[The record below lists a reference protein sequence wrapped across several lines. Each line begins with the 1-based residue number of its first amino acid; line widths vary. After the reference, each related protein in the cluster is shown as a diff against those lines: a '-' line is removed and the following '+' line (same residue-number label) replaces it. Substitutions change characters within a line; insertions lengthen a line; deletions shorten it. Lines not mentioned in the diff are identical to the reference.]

1 MNSDVNYESFGGWAI
16 SKELFEWI
24 LENLPKGS
32 TILELGSGNGTKEL
46 VKYYNVYSIEHDEK
60 WLGLVP
66 ESNYIYAPLID
77 GWYDVEI
84 LKNELPIHYDLL
96 LIDGPVG
103 ENRVNI
109 INHYDMFKQNIPII
123 IDDTNRENDK
133 NMSIFLSEKL
143 NKTTTL
149 SVGCEEKIFTILF

>member
-32 TILELGSGNGTKEL
+32 TILELGSG
-46 VKYYNVYSIEHDEK
+46 
-60 WLGLVP
+60 
-66 ESNYIYAPLID
+66 SNYIYAPLID

-84 LKNELPIHYDLL
+84 LKNELPKHYDLL
-96 LIDGPVG
+96 LVDGPVG
-103 ENRVNI
+103 ENRINI
-109 INHYDMFKQNIPII
+109 INHYEMFKQNIPII
-123 IDDTNRENDK
+123 IDDTNRENDR

-143 NKTTTL
+143 DKKITL
-149 SVGCEEKIFTILF
+149 SVGCEDKIFTILF